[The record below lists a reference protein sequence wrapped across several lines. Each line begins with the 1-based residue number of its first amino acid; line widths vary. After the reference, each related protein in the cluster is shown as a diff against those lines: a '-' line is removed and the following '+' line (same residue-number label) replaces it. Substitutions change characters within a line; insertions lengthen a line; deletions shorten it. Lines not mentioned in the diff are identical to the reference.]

1 VLPVLWLLLAAPT
14 PAAPDSGTTMF
25 RGSALHT
32 GAYPP
37 AKGSYGGIAWRLQT
51 GGPVRS
57 SPVVSQGV
65 VYVGSTDGK
74 VYAIDAARGTVR
86 WRYDAGSAVSAT
98 PALAGGMVVV
108 AAWDGSVHGIA
119 RTTGKRVWRVG
130 TGANARL
137 AWGYESGD
145 NWTSSATIAGGT
157 IFVGSGDGGLYALD
171 LATGHTRW
179 RATTRGRIRS
189 SAAVTADQV
198 IVGSFD
204 GSVYSFD
211 RASGRERWRF
221 ATDGTRFASDTF
233 GFDRKSIQS
242 SPAVAGELVL
252 VGARDGFFYALDLAT
267 GMERW
272 RADHQVSWV
281 NCSPAVT
288 DGVAYVG
295 TSDGQFLQA
304 LDLATGTQRW
314 RADTIGVIW
323 GSPSVAGNVVYTPT
337 TRGSLYAI
345 DRATGR
351 ELWRARFGGGSFSSP
366 TIAGDRLFIGNED
379 GGVYALDLSA
389 PAPLRRMVFWDDR
402 LNKVNFFGE
411 GTRLRD
417 YLTARGY
424 ELVNA
429 DQAPAAV
436 EPARARGSV
445 IVFAGDYL
453 MPELAGTDP
462 ERGPLRQYLAAGGRV
477 VWPGVPPLIWT
488 RDTIQ
493 DPSLKGID
501 RKAAERLL
509 GVGHEGANFDAR
521 PVPTITAAGRSWG
534 MSGWLTASWA
544 ADAAQV
550 SEVLALDDQ
559 GHAAAWTRS
568 FGTLGGM
575 FVRMPLPMMGET
587 SLPAFGVIQRAA
599 ERR

>member
-1 VLPVLWLLLAAPT
+1 MLPVLWLLLAAPA
-14 PAAPDSGTTMF
+14 PALPDSGTAMF
-25 RGSALHT
+25 RGGALHT
-32 GAYPP
+32 GAYPA

-57 SPVVSQGV
+57 SPVVSQGI

-74 VYAIDAARGTVR
+74 VYAVDAARGTVR

-98 PALAGGMVVV
+98 PALAGGIVVV

-119 RTTGKRVWRVG
+119 LATGKRVWRMA
-130 TGANARL
+130 TGPDARL

-145 NWTSSATIAGGT
+145 NWTSSATVAGGT

-171 LATGHTRW
+171 LATGRTRW
-179 RATTRGRIRS
+179 RAATGGRIRS
-189 SAAVTADQV
+189 SPAVAADQV

-211 RASGRERWRF
+211 RTTGRERWRF

-242 SPAVAGELVL
+242 SPAVAGDLVL
-252 VGARDGFFYALDLAT
+252 AGARDGFFYALDLVT
-267 GMERW
+267 GKERW
-272 RADHQVSWV
+272 RADHKVSWV
-281 NCSPAVT
+281 NCSPAIA
-288 DGVAYVG
+288 DGVVYVA
-295 TSDGQFLQA
+295 TSDGQVLQA
-304 LDLATGTQRW
+304 LDLATGRERW
-314 RADTIGVIW
+314 RADTIGIVW

-337 TRGSLYAI
+337 TRGPLYAF

-366 TIAGDRLFIGNED
+366 TISGDQLFIGNED

-402 LNKVNFFGE
+402 LDKVNFFAE

-417 YLTARGY
+417 YLAGRGY
-424 ELVNA
+424 EVVNA
-429 DQAPAAV
+429 DRAPAALD
-436 EPARARGSV
+436 PARSRGSV
-445 IVFAGDYL
+445 IVFAQDYL
-453 MPELAGTDP
+453 PRELAGPSP
-462 ERGPLRQYLAAGGRV
+462 ETGPLRQYLQAGGRV
-477 VWPGVPPLIWT
+477 VWPGVPPLIWS
-488 RDTIQ
+488 RDTAQ
-493 DPSLKGID
+493 NLSLRTVD
-501 RKAAERLL
+501 RKAAARIL
-509 GVGHEGANFDAR
+509 GVGHEGANFDQR

-534 MSGWLTASWA
+534 LSGWLTANWA

-550 SEVLALDDQ
+550 TEVLALDDQ
-559 GHAAAWTRS
+559 GHAGAWTRG
-568 FGTLGGM
+568 FGTQGGM
-575 FVRMPLPMMGET
+575 FVRMPLPTMGET
-587 SLPAFGVIQRAA
+587 SVPVFGVVQRAA